1 MFLAL
6 SQVNE
11 GPEGERLQ
19 RVGGP
24 GVGDSQVPIHPS
36 IQSPTLP
43 SSLRSPVIHFF
54 IHFYSD

>member
-11 GPEGERLQ
+11 GPEGDRLQ
-19 RVGGP
+19 RVGDP

-36 IQSPTLP
+36 IHPITNPSQLP
-43 SSLRSPVIHFF
+43 QEPSHSLFHSFLF
-54 IHFYSD
+54 